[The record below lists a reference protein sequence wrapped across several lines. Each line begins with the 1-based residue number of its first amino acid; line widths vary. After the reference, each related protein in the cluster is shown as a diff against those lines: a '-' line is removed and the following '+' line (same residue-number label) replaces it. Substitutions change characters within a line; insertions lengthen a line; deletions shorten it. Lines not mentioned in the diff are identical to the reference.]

1 LTGKDNNT
9 LEIKGKIWKFG
20 DDVDT
25 DIIIPARY
33 LNISDARELAQNCFA
48 DLRPD
53 FIAGVSEG
61 DIIVAGRNF
70 GCGSSREHAPLA
82 IKAAGIGLIIAE
94 SFARIF
100 YRNSFNIGLALLES
114 HDAAESLSEGDEAA
128 VDLATGRIECIG
140 DGKIFTAKPIPAFME
155 TLINAGGLVD
165 YTKKAKLK
173 NRQD

>member
-1 LTGKDNNT
+1 LTGRDNNT
-9 LEIKGKIWKFG
+9 LIIKGKIWKFG

-33 LNISDARELAQNCFA
+33 LNVSDARELAQNCFA

-61 DIIVAGRNF
+61 DIVVAGRNF

-82 IKAAGIGLIIAE
+82 IKTAGIRLIIAE

-114 HDAAESLSEGDEAA
+114 KEASQDFSEGDEA
-128 VDLATGRIECIG
+128 VIDLATGRIEHIG
-140 DGKIFTAKPIPAFME
+140 NGKIFTSKPIPGFME
-155 TLINAGGLVD
+155 ELINSGGLVE
-165 YTKKAKLK
+165 YTKKTKLK
-173 NRQD
+173 NG